1 MLSKRVW
8 ECGLGA
14 WIVATKRL
22 ASYLF
27 VALLCSG
34 LVASSS
40 AFSLASSSNLQITPG
55 KGIGPILLGMNEADL
70 SRLMG
75 PPSNVQTTESHRI
88 LHFRTLGI
96 SVWIA
101 EPWAT
106 WAKAVRIRTTNP
118 HHRTQEGYGPRADSK
133 WIEDT
138 LCKGVSAKYDAQNG
152 LEIHCPLGGVI
163 IELNNSQRIVALSV
177 TPQQALPSASAS
189 RSQTTAPVRVTS
201 STPPGAVAP
210 AGPAG
215 PIRLRIVDV
224 GYRLAGTG
232 LEIFGVVRN
241 ASSEHIA
248 HAVIEVQ
255 TKGRDSVEDARVGV
269 DFIYGGAETSFKTEV
284 YTRVVES
291 FTLRVASYKVHRGE
305 PLDTRTGGI
314 PRSFYVQALERGA
327 PDCQRSCRIDFRTQA
342 VQASTAGVNLLVS
355 RPICSSVPFY
365 KVESIIVGFNIQFVY
380 LIPPEHGARTTYE
393 ILGELEVRPE
403 GTDQS
408 VAVLAPY
415 RGFASHTATA
425 APKNVTCRLTIE
437 P

>member
-1 MLSKRVW
+1 MSDPVRIRFQEGLSERVW
-8 ECGLGA
+8 QFGLGA
-14 WIVATKRL
+14 LIVAIKRTG
-22 ASYLF
+22 YLF

-40 AFSLASSSNLQITPG
+40 AFGLASSSNLQITPG

-70 SRLMG
+70 ARLMG
-75 PPSNVQTTESHRI
+75 PPLAVQTTESYRI

-118 HHRTQEGYGPRADSK
+118 HHRTQEGFGPRADSK

-138 LCKGVSAKYDAQNG
+138 LCKGVSAKYDTQDG
-152 LEIHCPLGGVI
+152 LEIHCPLGRVI

-177 TPQQALPSASAS
+177 TPQDTLPSASAG

-201 STPPGAVAP
+201 STPPRAIAP

-241 ASSEHIA
+241 VSSEHIA
-248 HAVIEVQ
+248 NAVIEVQ
-255 TKGRDSVEDARVGV
+255 TKSRDSVEDARVGV
-269 DFIYGGAETSFKTEV
+269 DFIYGGADTPFKTEV
-284 YTRVVES
+284 FTRVVES
-291 FTLRVASYKVHRGE
+291 FTLRVASY
-305 PLDTRTGGI
+305 
-314 PRSFYVQALERGA
+314 
-327 PDCQRSCRIDFRTQA
+327 
-342 VQASTAGVNLLVS
+342 
-355 RPICSSVPFY
+355 
-365 KVESIIVGFNIQFVY
+365 
-380 LIPPEHGARTTYE
+380 
-393 ILGELEVRPE
+393 
-403 GTDQS
+403 
-408 VAVLAPY
+408 
-415 RGFASHTATA
+415 
-425 APKNVTCRLTIE
+425 
-437 P
+437 